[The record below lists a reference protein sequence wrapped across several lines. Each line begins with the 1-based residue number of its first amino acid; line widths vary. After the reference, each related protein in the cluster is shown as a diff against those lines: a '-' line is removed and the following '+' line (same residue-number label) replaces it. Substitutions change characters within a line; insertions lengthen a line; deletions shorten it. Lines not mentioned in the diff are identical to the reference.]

1 MSLWKKRIDGEE
13 NPFLNIGPFKLRFPF
28 IHYRFEWPDYFQGL
42 LMCAVDLAAIP
53 LIIEL
58 LGMPFEAAMA
68 IVILN
73 GVFYLIH
80 HLLGDPVV
88 PGWITPAIPII
99 MIYVQTF
106 DMGPERVKAL
116 MAFQLVLG
124 LISIFL
130 GYTKLAKKVV
140 ILIPSA
146 IKSGIII
153 GAGISA
159 INTVFKN
166 GGRFDLFPFSITI
179 AVGVSFY
186 LIYSKHFS
194 QNKRKNKIFSLIGN
208 LGIFPII
215 LLAIV
220 IAPVFG
226 EANWPIIEWGVS
238 KPNFMM
244 LIREFTVFGVGF
256 PPLIMFLSAIPTAL
270 ATYIVLF
277 GDILQSQAI
286 LEEADKERTDEKID
300 YNPNRAH
307 LIFGGRNTIM
317 SLVGPDITMCGPL
330 WAAMHIVI
338 VERYK
343 QGKKAMHSIIGG
355 SGSFRWGT
363 NTGLLLL
370 PIVTLVKPILGI
382 ALALTLIIQGF
393 VSVRIG
399 FLESKSLKDL
409 GIAGV
414 IAGVLLSKGAG
425 WAFAVGILLVF
436 LIYGK
441 KFFREGGGDYPNKS
455 NALKN
460 TE

>member
-28 IHYRFEWPDYFQGL
+28 VHYRFEWPDYFQGL

-68 IVILN
+68 IIILN

-99 MIYVQTF
+99 MIYIETF
-106 DMGPERVKAL
+106 DIGPDRVKAL

-130 GYTKLAKKVV
+130 GFTKLAKKVV

-159 INTVFKN
+159 INAVFKN

-179 AVGVSFY
+179 AVGVAFY
-186 LIYSKHFS
+186 LIYSRHFTK
-194 QNKRKNKIFSLIGN
+194 NKRKNKILSLIGN

-220 IAPVFG
+220 IAPLFN
-226 EANWPIIEWGVS
+226 EANWPIIEWGFS
-238 KPNFMM
+238 KPNFKI
-244 LIREFTVFGVGF
+244 LISEFTVFGVGF
-256 PPLIMFLSAIPTAL
+256 PPLNMFLSAIPTAL

-286 LEEADKERTDEKID
+286 LEEADKERYDEKID

-307 LIFGGRNTIM
+307 LIFGARNSIM
-317 SLVGPDITMCGPL
+317 SFIGPDITMCGPL
-330 WAAMHIVI
+330 WTAMHIVI

-441 KFFREGGGDYPNKS
+441 KFFKEGGGDYPSKS